1 MDFPMGMQKAV
12 EEEQE
17 AMVAV
22 EELPMDLAAVDHQV
36 ALVVDVEEEA
46 AEEEVAEEVAL
57 GEEEEASAGINE
69 SNPETDY
76 ESPFGILIP

>member
-1 MDFPMGMQKAV
+1 MGFQMGMEKAV

-36 ALVVDVEEEA
+36 ALVVDVEVE
-46 AEEEVAEEVAL
+46 AEEEGVAEGVVLA
-57 GEEEEASAGINE
+57 EEEASAGINE
-69 SNPETDY
+69 SSPETA
-76 ESPFGILIP
+76 

>member
-1 MDFPMGMQKAV
+1 MGFQMGTQKAV

-36 ALVVDVEEEA
+36 ALVVDVEVE
-46 AEEEVAEEVAL
+46 AEEEGVAEGVVLA
-57 GEEEEASAGINE
+57 EEEASAGINE
-69 SNPETDY
+69 SNPETA
-76 ESPFGILIP
+76 

>member
-1 MDFPMGMQKAV
+1 MGFQMGTQKAV

-36 ALVVDVEEEA
+36 ALVVDVGEEA
-46 AEEEVAEEVAL
+46 AEEEVAEGVVLAEEEVA
-57 GEEEEASAGINE
+57 SAETNE
-69 SNPETDY
+69 SNPEMA
-76 ESPFGILIP
+76 

>member
-1 MDFPMGMQKAV
+1 MGFQMGMQKAV
-12 EEEQE
+12 QEEQE

-46 AEEEVAEEVAL
+46 AEEEVAEGVVLVE
-57 GEEEEASAGINE
+57 GEEASAGINE
-69 SNPETDY
+69 SNPETA
-76 ESPFGILIP
+76 

>member
-46 AEEEVAEEVAL
+46 AEEEVAEGVVLA
-57 GEEEEASAGINE
+57 EEEASAGINE

>member
-1 MDFPMGMQKAV
+1 MGFQMGTQKAV

-46 AEEEVAEEVAL
+46 AEEEVAEGVVLVE
-57 GEEEEASAGINE
+57 GEEASAETNE
-69 SNPETDY
+69 SNPETA
-76 ESPFGILIP
+76 

>member
-1 MDFPMGMQKAV
+1 MGFQMGTQKAV

-36 ALVVDVEEEA
+36 ALVVDVGEEA
-46 AEEEVAEEVAL
+46 AEEEVAEGVVLVE
-57 GEEEEASAGINE
+57 GEEASAGINE
-69 SNPETDY
+69 SNPETA
-76 ESPFGILIP
+76 

>member
-1 MDFPMGMQKAV
+1 MGFQMGMQKAV

-46 AEEEVAEEVAL
+46 AEEEVAEGVVL
-57 GEEEEASAGINE
+57 VEEEEASAGINE
-69 SNPETDY
+69 SNPETA
-76 ESPFGILIP
+76 

>member
-1 MDFPMGMQKAV
+1 MGFQMGTQKAV

-36 ALVVDVEEEA
+36 ALVVDVEVE
-46 AEEEVAEEVAL
+46 AEEEGVAEEVVLA
-57 GEEEEASAGINE
+57 EEEASAGINE
-69 SNPETDY
+69 SNPETA
-76 ESPFGILIP
+76 

>member
-1 MDFPMGMQKAV
+1 MGFQMGTQKAV

-46 AEEEVAEEVAL
+46 AEEEVAEGVVL
-57 GEEEEASAGINE
+57 VEEEEASAGINE
-69 SNPETDY
+69 SNPETA
-76 ESPFGILIP
+76 

>member
-57 GEEEEASAGINE
+57 GEEEALAEINE
-69 SNPETDY
+69 SNPETA
-76 ESPFGILIP
+76 

>member
-1 MDFPMGMQKAV
+1 MGFQMGTQKAV

-46 AEEEVAEEVAL
+46 AEEEVAEGVVL
-57 GEEEEASAGINE
+57 VEEEEASAETNE
-69 SNPETDY
+69 SNPETA
-76 ESPFGILIP
+76 

>member
-1 MDFPMGMQKAV
+1 MDFPMGTQKAV

-36 ALVVDVEEEA
+36 ALVVDVEAEA
-46 AEEEVAEEVAL
+46 AEEEVAEGVVLVE
-57 GEEEEASAGINE
+57 GEEASAGINE
-69 SNPETDY
+69 SNPETA
-76 ESPFGILIP
+76 

>member
-1 MDFPMGMQKAV
+1 MGFQMGMEKAV

-36 ALVVDVEEEA
+36 ALVVDVEVE
-46 AEEEVAEEVAL
+46 AEEEGVAEGGVLA
-57 GEEEEASAGINE
+57 EEEASAGINE
-69 SNPETDY
+69 SSPETA
-76 ESPFGILIP
+76 

>member
-36 ALVVDVEEEA
+36 ALVVDVEAEA
-46 AEEEVAEEVAL
+46 AEEEAAEGVVLA
-57 GEEEEASAGINE
+57 EEEEASAGINE
-69 SNPETDY
+69 SNPETA
-76 ESPFGILIP
+76 

>member
-1 MDFPMGMQKAV
+1 MGTQKAV

-46 AEEEVAEEVAL
+46 AEEEVAEGVVLVE
-57 GEEEEASAGINE
+57 GEEASAGINE
-69 SNPETDY
+69 SNPETA
-76 ESPFGILIP
+76 

>member
-1 MDFPMGMQKAV
+1 MGFQMGTQKAV

-46 AEEEVAEEVAL
+46 AEEEVAEGVVLVE
-57 GEEEEASAGINE
+57 GEEASAGINE
-69 SNPETDY
+69 SNPETA
-76 ESPFGILIP
+76 

>member
-1 MDFPMGMQKAV
+1 MGFQMGTQKAV
-12 EEEQE
+12 EEAQE

-46 AEEEVAEEVAL
+46 AEEEVAEGVVLVE
-57 GEEEEASAGINE
+57 GEEASAGINE
-69 SNPETDY
+69 SNPETA
-76 ESPFGILIP
+76 

>member
-1 MDFPMGMQKAV
+1 MGFQMGMQKAV

-46 AEEEVAEEVAL
+46 AEEEVAEGVVLVE
-57 GEEEEASAGINE
+57 GEEASAGINE
-69 SNPETDY
+69 SNPETA
-76 ESPFGILIP
+76 

>member
-1 MDFPMGMQKAV
+1 VGFQMGTQKAV

-46 AEEEVAEEVAL
+46 AEEEVAEGVVL
-57 GEEEEASAGINE
+57 VEEEEASAGINE
-69 SNPETDY
+69 SNPETA
-76 ESPFGILIP
+76 

>member
-1 MDFPMGMQKAV
+1 MGFQMGMQKAV

-36 ALVVDVEEEA
+36 ALVVDVEVE
-46 AEEEVAEEVAL
+46 AEEEGVAEEVVLA
-57 GEEEEASAGINE
+57 EEEASAGINE
-69 SNPETDY
+69 SNPETA
-76 ESPFGILIP
+76 

>member
-1 MDFPMGMQKAV
+1 MGFQMGMEKAV

-36 ALVVDVEEEA
+36 ALVVDVVEEA
-46 AEEEVAEEVAL
+46 VEEEVAEGVVLVE
-57 GEEEEASAGINE
+57 GEEASAETNE
-69 SNPETDY
+69 SNPEMA
-76 ESPFGILIP
+76 